1 LAVSNILPVR
11 CDLLYEKIGIKH
23 RLKEASVL
31 SDAELVRTAQRGS
44 AASLGILLERH
55 RAPLHALALR
65 FLGHGPNAQDAVQDA
80 FLIALR
86 TIDRLREP
94 EAVGGWLRGIL
105 RNVCL
110 RRLSERQREILF
122 EEELPR
128 RVEPGFL
135 ESSVEEA
142 IDRIAMREWV
152 WSALGRLPENLQ
164 ATAMLRYFG
173 GHSSYEE
180 ISAILGVPMGTV
192 KSRLNTAKV
201 KLAEAL
207 LQTAGLEHDETRR
220 LAEARTNFFEA
231 AYMQYNRAK
240 GYDILASAYSE
251 DLMLSLSNGRVFTR
265 GYEFLVGDMER
276 DLELGVKWHPKEVIS
291 SKDVA
296 VIECDVE
303 SPPDDPHHCPS
314 AISQVG
320 VYRDGKIHRM
330 HWYLPPRPVRE
341 GYWEETL
348 PPAAEG

>member
-1 LAVSNILPVR
+1 LGSSTDERRI
-11 CDLLYEKIGIKH
+11 
-23 RLKEASVL
+23 SVL
-31 SDAELVRTAQRGS
+31 SDAELVRTAHRGD

-55 RAPLHALALR
+55 RAPLYALALR
-65 FLGHGPNAQDAVQDA
+65 FLGHGPDAQDAVQDA
-80 FLIALR
+80 FFIALR

-110 RRLSERQREILF
+110 RRLRERQGEILF

-128 RVEPGFL
+128 RVESGFL

-142 IDRIAMREWV
+142 IDRLAMREWV
-152 WSALGRLPENLQ
+152 WSALGELPENLQ
-164 ATAMLRYFG
+164 VTAMLRYFG

-180 ISAILGVPMGTV
+180 ISATLGVPMGTV
-192 KSRLNTAKV
+192 KSRLNTV
-201 KLAEAL
+201 KLRLAEAL
-207 LQTAGLEHDETRR
+207 LQTASLEHDETRR

-231 AYMQYNRAK
+231 AYAEYNRAK
-240 GYDILASAYSE
+240 SYEALASAFSE
-251 DLMLSLSNGRVFTR
+251 ELTFSLSNGRVFTR
-265 GYEFLVGDMER
+265 GYEFMIKDMER
-276 DLELGVKWHPKEVIS
+276 DLELGVKFHPKEVIS

-296 VIECDVE
+296 VIECDLE
-303 SPPDDPHHCPS
+303 SPPDDPHHCPP
-314 AISQVG
+314 AISQVA
-320 VYRDGKIHRM
+320 VYRDGKIHRL

>member
-1 LAVSNILPVR
+1 M
-11 CDLLYEKIGIKH
+11 
-23 RLKEASVL
+23 

-55 RAPLHALALR
+55 RAPLHVLALR
-65 FLGHGPNAQDAVQDA
+65 FLGHGPDAQDAVQDA

-86 TIDRLREP
+86 TIERLREP

-110 RRLSERQREILF
+110 RRLRERQGEILF

-128 RVEPGFL
+128 RVELGLL

-142 IDRIAMREWV
+142 IDQLAMREWV
-152 WSALGRLPENLQ
+152 WTALGRLPEDLQ
-164 ATAMLRYFG
+164 VTAMLRYFG

-180 ISAILGVPMGTV
+180 ISATLGVPMGTV
-192 KSRLNTAKV
+192 KSRLNTAKLR
-201 KLAEAL
+201 LAEAL

-220 LAEARTNFFEA
+220 LAKARANFFEA
-231 AYMQYNRAK
+231 AYMQYNQAK
-240 GYDILASAYSE
+240 GYEILASAFSE
-251 DLMLSLSNGRVFTR
+251 EMMFSLSNGRVFTR
-265 GYEFLVGDMER
+265 GYEFMIKDMDR
-276 DLELGVKWHPKEVIS
+276 DLELGVKFHPKEVIS

-296 VIECDVE
+296 VIECDLE
-303 SPPDDPHHCPS
+303 SPPDDPDHCPP
-314 AISQVG
+314 AITEVA
-320 VYRDGKIHRM
+320 VYRDGKIHRL

-341 GYWEETL
+341 GNWEETL

>member
-1 LAVSNILPVR
+1 M
-11 CDLLYEKIGIKH
+11 IGITH

-31 SDAELVRTAQRGS
+31 SDAELVRTAQRGD
-44 AASLGILLERH
+44 AAGLGILLERH
-55 RAPLHALALR
+55 RAPLYALALR
-65 FLGHGPNAQDAVQDA
+65 FLGYGSDAQDAVQDA

-110 RRLSERQREILF
+110 RRLRERKQGEIPF

-128 RVEPGFL
+128 SSVGSGFL
-135 ESSVEEA
+135 ESSVEET
-142 IDRIAMREWV
+142 IDRLAMREWV
-152 WSALGRLPENLQ
+152 WTALGRLPEDLQ
-164 ATAMLRYFG
+164 VTAILRYFG
-173 GHSSYEE
+173 DHCSYEE

-192 KSRLNTAKV
+192 KSRLNTVKV

-231 AYMQYNRAK
+231 AYMQYNRAE
-240 GYDILASAYSE
+240 GYDILASAFSA
-251 DLMLSLSNGRVFTR
+251 DLMFSLSNGRVFTR
-265 GYEFLVGDMER
+265 GYEFMIKDMER
-276 DLELGVKWHPKEVIS
+276 DLELGVKFHPKEIVS

-296 VIECDVE
+296 VIECDLE
-303 SPPDDPHHCPS
+303 SPPDDPDHCPPT
-314 AISQVG
+314 ISQVA
-320 VYRDGKIHRM
+320 VYRDGKMHRL

-341 GYWEETL
+341 SNWEETL

>member
-1 LAVSNILPVR
+1 M
-11 CDLLYEKIGIKH
+11 
-23 RLKEASVL
+23 
-31 SDAELVRTAQRGS
+31 SDAELVRTAQRGD
-44 AASLGILLERH
+44 ATSLGILLERH
-55 RAPLHALALR
+55 RAPLYALALR
-65 FLGHGPNAQDAVQDA
+65 FLGHSPDAQDAVQDA

-110 RRLSERQREILF
+110 RRLRERRQGEIPF

-128 RVEPGFL
+128 GVGSGFL
-135 ESSVEEA
+135 ESSVEET
-142 IDRIAMREWV
+142 IDRLAMREWV
-152 WSALGRLPENLQ
+152 WTALGELPESLQ
-164 ATAMLRYFG
+164 VTAILRYFG
-173 GHSSYEE
+173 GHSSYEQ
-180 ISAILGVPMGTV
+180 ISAVLGVPMGTV
-192 KSRLNTAKV
+192 KSRLNTVKV

-207 LQTAGLEHDETRR
+207 LQTAGLEHDETRQ
-220 LAEARTNFFEA
+220 LAEARTNFFET
-231 AYMQYNRAK
+231 AYAEYNRAK
-240 GYDILASAYSE
+240 GYDILASDFSE

-265 GYEFLVGDMER
+265 GYEFMIKDMER

-296 VIECDVE
+296 VIECDLE
-303 SPPDDPHHCPS
+303 SPPDDPEHCPPT
-314 AISQVG
+314 ISQVA
-320 VYRDGKIHRM
+320 VYRDGKIHRL

>member
-1 LAVSNILPVR
+1 M
-11 CDLLYEKIGIKH
+11 IGIKH
-23 RLKEASVL
+23 RRKETSVL

-65 FLGHGPNAQDAVQDA
+65 FLGHGPDAQDAVQDA

-86 TIDRLREP
+86 TIERLREP

-110 RRLSERQREILF
+110 RRLRERSQGEILF

-128 RVEPGFL
+128 RVESGFL
-135 ESSVEEA
+135 ESSVEEV
-142 IDRIAMREWV
+142 IDRLAMREWV
-152 WSALGRLPENLQ
+152 WTALGRLPENLQ

-180 ISAILGVPMGTV
+180 ISATLGVPMGTV
-192 KSRLNTAKV
+192 KSRLNTV
-201 KLAEAL
+201 KLRLAEAL

-220 LAEARTNFFEA
+220 LAEARVNFFEA
-231 AYMQYNRAK
+231 AYAEYNRAE
-240 GYDILASAYSE
+240 GYETLASAYSE
-251 DLMLSLSNGRVFTR
+251 DLMFSLSNGRVFTR
-265 GYEFLVGDMER
+265 GYEFMTKDMER
-276 DLELGVKWHPKEVIS
+276 DLEIGVKMHPEEVIS

-296 VIECDVE
+296 VIELDVE

-314 AISQVG
+314 AISQVA
-320 VYRDGKIHRM
+320 VYRGGKIHRL

-341 GYWEETL
+341 GNWEETL